1 MSANF
6 LDKKLNKIFVKNF
19 LSGGGIFAQKR
30 GCDAAE

>member
-6 LDKKLNKIFVKNF
+6 LNKELDKIFVKNF
-19 LSGGGIFAQKR
+19 LSGGGTFAQKR